1 MESSLEGGG
10 STMRATASQEADAGS
25 HCTSNTSLQSGPDV
39 YEDVNTREVVEWE
52 KPAVGLQ
59 QAKFS
64 PTYTSDALV
73 ALAYNL
79 EEAKETV
86 SLGQERR
93 QSSLDLALAK
103 GKRHHRHNSEFPSGL
118 SDYESRG

>member
-1 MESSLEGGG
+1 MENSLEGEGA
-10 STMRATASQEADAGS
+10 TMRATASREADAGS
-25 HCTSNTSLQSGPDV
+25 HCTSNTSLASGPDV
-39 YEDVNTREVVEWE
+39 YEDVNTRKVVERE

-59 QAKFS
+59 QAKFA
-64 PTYTSDALV
+64 PPYTSDALL

-103 GKRHHRHNSEFPSGL
+103 GKRHHRHNSGFPSGL
-118 SDYESRG
+118 SNDEGRG